1 MEELGTYVNGHFA
14 RHEAA
19 WWIIRTGAPE
29 AVVWL
34 ENVQHIAAKFTGRY
48 LQELL
53 AIAGDLLYL
62 LTPVMDRALA

>member
-34 ENVQHIAAKFTGRY
+34 ENVQHIAAKFTGCY
-48 LQELL
+48 LRNCWPL
-53 AIAGDLLYL
+53 
-62 LTPVMDRALA
+62 PVIGSTY